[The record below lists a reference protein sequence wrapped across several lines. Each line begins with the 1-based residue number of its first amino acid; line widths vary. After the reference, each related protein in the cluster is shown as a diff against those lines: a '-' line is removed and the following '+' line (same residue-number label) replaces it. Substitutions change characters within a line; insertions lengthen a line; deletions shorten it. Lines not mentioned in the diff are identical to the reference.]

1 MCDFL
6 LIRRF
11 ELLLIKHYY
20 LLFGL
25 IQENVHVFIISCL
38 HLTKEAAVLA
48 VRLVAY

>member
-1 MCDFL
+1 MRDFL

-11 ELLLIKHYY
+11 ELLLIKHHY

-25 IQENVHVFIISCL
+25 IQEHVHVFIIRHL
-38 HLTKEAAVLA
+38 HLTKEADVLV